1 MNQRLLIGFLLF
13 PLACTTSGGRN
24 SGSSGQ
30 SGGSGS
36 AGISGGN
43 PGTAGESS
51 GTGGSNSTGTAGS
64 ANPGTGGGSGGSTPA
79 GTAGAAGGGQG
90 SAGMSAGTGG
100 ASGTTGGASGTTGTA
115 GASGTGVVP
124 DTGASVL
131 ERNKHPSRDGAF
143 VQPTLTKAKAATM
156 APDANFM
163 ATFNGGMWASPLYTA
178 NGPGGKGAFIAVTT
192 SNMVYALDET
202 TGATL
207 WMHSIGMA
215 SQSTGAGCGDGP
227 IGISGTPV
235 IDGKTRTIYV
245 AGGIGT
251 NGVMRHEVHAL
262 SVEDGSEKTAPAGWP
277 VLVNNAKSGNLAFHA
292 AAENQRGALS
302 LVNGILYVPYGGYN
316 GDCND
321 YHGWV
326 VAIDTTDPTKMG
338 AWATGGQGEAIWAA
352 GGMASDGTNIYAT
365 TGNSTIGI
373 PNHADSEEIVRLTGM
388 AVVDRTTGI
397 FYASDW
403 RAMDGGDA
411 DLGAS
416 SPVYFEMP
424 GSTPSTLV
432 AGVAKNGNFYVANT
446 KMMGAA
452 TGGGSPIFYK
462 ATNSGNNDGSSV
474 RTAMAS
480 YQTAKGRYVVF
491 NGNSPKCP
499 NGTTG
504 SILSILITP
513 GSPPTAANA
522 FCAPGGT
529 STSPIT
535 TSTDGMTDTII
546 WYQAGGKLIGADGDT
561 GAMVFGGGTG
571 TCSNVRKWTSP
582 IAVNGRIVLGGDGH
596 LCSWS
601 PH

>member
-1 MNQRLLIGFLLF
+1 LLL
-13 PLACTTSGGRN
+13 PLACTTSSGGRTTGN
-24 SGSSGQ
+24 AGQ
-30 SGGSGS
+30 AGASAGS

-43 PGTAGESS
+43 PGTAGASS
-51 GTGGSNSTGTAGS
+51 
-64 ANPGTGGGSGGSTPA
+64 
-79 GTAGAAGGGQG
+79 GTAGAAGSTGPGAAGAGGSS
-90 SAGMSAGTGG
+90 SA
-100 ASGTTGGASGTTGTA
+100 GTA
-115 GASGTGVVP
+115 GATGGGSGTAGAGGGPGTAGAGGGAAGSGVAGGTGMAGAGAAGAVGMI
-124 DTGASVL
+124 DTTTSVL

-156 APDANFM
+156 ALDTTFM
-163 ATFNGGMWASPLYTA
+163 ATFNGGMWASPLYVA

-202 TGATL
+202 SGAVL

-215 SQSTGAGCGDGP
+215 ASGTGAGCGEGP

-235 IDGKTRTIYV
+235 IDAVSRTIYV

-262 SVEDGSEKTAPAGWP
+262 SVDDGSERTAPAGWP
-277 VLVNNAKSGNLAFHA
+277 VLVNNAKSGGLSFNAP
-292 AAENQRGALS
+292 AENQRGSLS

-316 GDCND
+316 GDCNN

-326 VAIDTTDPTKMG
+326 VAIDTKNPANMG

-352 GGMASDGTNIYAT
+352 GGMASDGTNIFAT
-365 TGNSTIGI
+365 TGNSTVGI
-373 PNHADSEEIVRLTGM
+373 ATHADSEEIVRLTGL
-388 AVVDRTTGI
+388 AQFDRTTGA
-397 FYASDW
+397 FYPPEW
-403 RAMDGGDA
+403 RNMDGGDA

-432 AGVAKNGNFYVANT
+432 AAVAKNGAFYIVNSKALGS
-446 KMMGAA
+446 M
-452 TGGGSPIFYK
+452 TGGGAVVSYK
-462 ATNSGNNDGSSV
+462 ATNSNNNDGSSV
-474 RTAMAS
+474 RTAMAT

-491 NGNSPKCP
+491 NGNQPMCP
-499 NGTTG
+499 TGTG
-504 SILSILITP
+504 SILSILVKP

-529 STSPIT
+529 STAPIT
-535 TSTDGMTDTII
+535 TSTDGMTDTVI
-546 WYQAGGKLIGADGDT
+546 WYMSNSKLIGSDGDT
-561 GAMVFGGGTG
+561 GAMIFGGGTG
-571 TCSNVRKWTSP
+571 TCANVRRWTSP
-582 IAVNGRIVLGGDGH
+582 IAVNGRIVVGGDGH